1 MHKLTI
7 AAMTIA
13 FGAMLVSAPAVADNL
28 QGGPAKNGS
37 QCFKLSPGNDR
48 EQRFGSWGACPQTAS
63 TAASAA
69 QRQNARRPASR

>member
-13 FGAMLVSAPAVADNL
+13 FGAMLVSAPAVADDL
-28 QGGPAKNGS
+28 HGGPAKNGT
-37 QCFKLSPGNDR
+37 QCFKMSPGNDR

-63 TAASAA
+63 KPATQRQTRRAAS
-69 QRQNARRPASR
+69 R